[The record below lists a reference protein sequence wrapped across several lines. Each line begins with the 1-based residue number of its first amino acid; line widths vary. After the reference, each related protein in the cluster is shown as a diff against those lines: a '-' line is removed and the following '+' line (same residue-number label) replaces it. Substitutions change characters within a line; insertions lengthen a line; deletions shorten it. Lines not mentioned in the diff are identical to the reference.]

1 MYEYSMYNM
10 YTVPTKHYSTFTA
23 HFFVQIDVAVKTL
36 RVDAMGHGEKVH
48 AHTHLHTHTHTQFM
62 YIA

>member
-1 MYEYSMYNM
+1 M